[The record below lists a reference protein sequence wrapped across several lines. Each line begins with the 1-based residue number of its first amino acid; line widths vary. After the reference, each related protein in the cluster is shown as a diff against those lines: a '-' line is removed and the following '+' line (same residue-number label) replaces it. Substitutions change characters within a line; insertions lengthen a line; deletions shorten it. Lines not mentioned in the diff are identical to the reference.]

1 MIILKIGN
9 KDKSNNNN
17 GYIQQCNEETVHGIS
32 ESNHNENFLNPPYI
46 ARMTNLLTEKS
57 VL

>member
-1 MIILKIGN
+1 MMKIGK

-17 GYIQQCNEETVHGIS
+17 GCIQQCNEETVHGIS
-32 ESNHNENFLNPPYI
+32 ESKHNENFLNPPYI
-46 ARMTNLLTEKS
+46 ARMTSLLTEKS